1 MDWALFYA
9 CVELMPSFAASAG
22 MNADVTCYSDAFVSH
37 LVKSISPVS
46 PTVIIISSMMNVS
59 PVGLIKRTIVP
70 VLIGML
76 LSIILPYLLF

>member
-1 MDWALFYA
+1 
-9 CVELMPSFAASAG
+9 MPSFAASAG
-22 MNADVTCYSDAFVSH
+22 MNAMLLAIPMQFVSH